1 MIFYPEV
8 KQLGITSKEKAI
20 LGLIRALSRLVL
32 FSQKQLSKSS
42 ISLETFST
50 YVNLVFRQ
58 CKQVSRHFQESWAT
72 FGREKHHF
80 LPILPIVGMRR
91 IYMYIKQL
99 KKSYVQCTIYK
110 NFLKIWNLYTNI
122 HGVFINF
129 RIKSQKIF
137 LKMPKLIS

>member
-58 CKQVSRHFQESWAT
+58 CKQVSWHFQESWAT

-91 IYMYIKQL
+91 IYENAPCLIKLLRNKIDQMSHLLDMYDDCDMIQ
-99 KKSYVQCTIYK
+99 
-110 NFLKIWNLYTNI
+110 
-122 HGVFINF
+122 
-129 RIKSQKIF
+129 
-137 LKMPKLIS
+137 

>member
-91 IYMYIKQL
+91 IWTPFLNIL
-99 KKSYVQCTIYK
+99 KNY
-110 NFLKIWNLYTNI
+110 
-122 HGVFINF
+122 
-129 RIKSQKIF
+129 IF
-137 LKMPKLIS
+137 LKLKINHPQIIEGWNVVDLTNLQPCSTITLS

>member
-91 IYMYIKQL
+91 IYVIFHL
-99 KKSYVQCTIYK
+99 SVTSEVHLTHADFNSCTCV
-110 NFLKIWNLYTNI
+110 L
-122 HGVFINF
+122 
-129 RIKSQKIF
+129 
-137 LKMPKLIS
+137 LIRACCV

>member
-91 IYMYIKQL
+91 IWWFRVQL
-99 KKSYVQCTIYK
+99 V
-110 NFLKIWNLYTNI
+110 
-122 HGVFINF
+122 
-129 RIKSQKIF
+129 RIF
-137 LKMPKLIS
+137 LMLRLVFLSRGYRRHSCFFKKMMKNKV